1 MIDTF
6 LEEQLKPAGLSRE
19 EFSEVVI
26 RLLDYGVICRDESQI
41 EASLYDRYLQC
52 ANTVEDYLAVIGV
65 RIQHDRQF
73 CFLRVF
79 PPGANVPGMADE
91 DSSPFNSGFRA
102 KPNQQEVAAILVLR
116 AEYEKSLR
124 EGQVDEKGRAMLSL
138 EGLAIAMNN
147 LLKRALPDGLV
158 ERKNLFRRLRQLRLV
173 HFNTEDELD
182 NSESWL
188 SIQPSITSFV
198 SDEVLST
205 LLEQSDASVMVNKPA
220 LNDASKSEA
229 NAIEEEADK
238 EIEEENKIIPS
249 ALFGSSDAD
258 SSTSADEVEE
268 DATQEEPEQVAEQL
282 NEQEAPPVVEA
293 KATKAEAVKKK
304 AAEATATKATTSK
317 QKAPAKKAAPK
328 PAAKKAVAAKA
339 TANKT
344 PAKPAAKATPVKK
357 AAPAKKATAAKPA
370 AKPASKQTATTK
382 KPVAKKPAAKPAAA
396 KAAPVKKATTAKS
409 AVKKAPAKPAA
420 TKATATKTTA
430 KKAPAKTAAKKS
442 PARKAPAKPK
452 GGKA

>member
-205 LLEQSDASVMVNKPA
+205 LLEQSDASVPVNKPA
-220 LNDASKSEA
+220 INDASKNEA
-229 NAIEEEADK
+229 NAIEVEADK

-268 DATQEEPEQVAEQL
+268 DTAQEEPEQVD
-282 NEQEAPPVVEA
+282 EQEAPPVVEA
-293 KATKAEAVKKK
+293 KATKAETVKKK

-328 PAAKKAVAAKA
+328 PAAKKAVAAK
-339 TANKT
+339 TT
-344 PAKPAAKATPVKK
+344 AKPAAKATP
-357 AAPAKKATAAKPA
+357 AKKTTAAKPA
-370 AKPASKQTATTK
+370 AKPASKQAATTK

-430 KKAPAKTAAKKS
+430 KKAPAKTPAKKS